1 MRWILWTSLALL
13 AAFAVYTTSLSFSV
27 DGRAKMRDLMQLAKF
42 AGVGLTPEDV
52 EASAEQEQQVLGVLM
67 EEKHSL
73 DKRKQLLVRKEAE
86 LRRLR
91 VDIQKEMKQLTQT
104 QQRLRRALDSLEA
117 ENDNVQRV
125 VALFNGMSA
134 QQAAE
139 RLQQLEQGIAVQ
151 LLVKMKAEKAAQV
164 LGELPPQY
172 VKQITEQIVLT
183 TPSSRWQEALQG
195 L

>member
-27 DGRAKMRDLMQLAKF
+27 GGRAKMRDWMQLAKF

-52 EASAEQEQQVLGVLM
+52 ETSAEQEQQVLGVLM

-91 VDIQKEMKQLTQT
+91 VDIQKEMKQLAQT
-104 QQRLRRALDSLEA
+104 QQQLRRALDSLEA
-117 ENDNVQRV
+117 ESDNVQRV

-139 RLQQLEQGIAVQ
+139 RLQELEQGIAVQ

-164 LGELPPQY
+164 LGKLPPQY
-172 VKQITEQIVLT
+172 VKQITEQIVQT
-183 TPSSRWQEALQG
+183 TPSGRWQEALRG